1 MSETED
7 APDRIWV
14 YAPTIPDHNSWIYTN
29 PPPAVAGFTEYVR
42 ADLVQAKDAEI
53 AKLRAD
59 LEAMTLLKRNYAK
72 MKDAAELREASLL
85 SATEINRKLLLERN
99 SEIAR
104 LRAAMEALI
113 AAAQEASLDLGA
125 WVDHGDDLRIEG
137 YDVDYTAAVKARLD
151 AALAAL
157 TPPGD
162 LAAKIGG
169 EG

>member
-53 AKLRAD
+53 ARLRDEVKHLRGLEQNTYDKWKDVARD
-59 LEAMTLLKRNYAK
+59 LTAER
-72 MKDAAELREASLL
+72 DAALA
-85 SATEINRKLLLERN
+85 
-99 SEIAR
+99 EIAR
-104 LRAAMEALI
+104 LRAE
-113 AAAQEASLDLGA
+113 
-125 WVDHGDDLRIEG
+125 
-137 YDVDYTAAVKARLD
+137 LD
-151 AALAAL
+151 AALAKAWGMGRDAAADCCDEYYRVAPTGMEAECLDAQLEHTESVIRAL

-169 EG
+169 E